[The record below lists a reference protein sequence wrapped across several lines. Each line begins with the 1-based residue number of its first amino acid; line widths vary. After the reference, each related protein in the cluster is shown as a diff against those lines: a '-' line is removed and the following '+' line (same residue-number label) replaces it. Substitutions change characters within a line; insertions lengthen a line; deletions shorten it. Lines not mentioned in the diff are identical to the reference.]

1 MSNSCAVIQPSLFEG
16 WSTVVEDGKALNK
29 VIIASNLSVHVEQM
43 RERGIYFNPLDAKDL
58 ASKIIEQLKC
68 GNKTIDWQ
76 YALKKK
82 EFGRKFIDI
91 VNKVCS

>member
-1 MSNSCAVIQPSLFEG
+1 
-16 WSTVVEDGKALNK
+16 
-29 VIIASNLSVHVEQM
+29 M